1 MPVPQVVVEDRF
13 LNVREAGKIIDA
25 SYAETKRLIAS
36 GTLFSVKRGRRR
48 LVPNSAVQEYIRRL
62 INEAA

>member
-13 LNVREAGKIIDA
+13 LNVREAGRIIDA
-25 SYAETKRLIAS
+25 SYAATKRLIAS
-36 GTLFSVKRGRRR
+36 GELFSVKRGRRR
-48 LVPNSAVQEYIRRL
+48 LVPNSAVQAYIRRL